1 MKKIFQKI
9 KNSKVLPLFLVLFV
23 ILIISIFGTQ
33 VFKAD
38 AITTS
43 YLGGGSSSLLVG
55 GGAILGNDS
64 PATGLAVVGG
74 TSYFMGSV
82 GIGTASPGVKL
93 NLYTSSGELA
103 IRLQNAAAGGR
114 TWDLDS
120 KNTSGSFSIIDR
132 TSNVDRLLISSSGNV
147 GIGTVGP
154 SQKLYVSGNILST
167 GTHYL
172 LDTNHYIHA
181 IAGTGA
187 VSYTHLTLP

>member
-1 MKKIFQKI
+1 MRKIFQKI

-82 GIGTASPGVKL
+82 GIGTASPSY
-93 NLYTSSGELA
+93 NLDVNGSIRATQSSYFNGGLVV
-103 IRLQNAAAGGR
+103 AG
-114 TWDLDS
+114 
-120 KNTSGSFSIIDR
+120 
-132 TSNVDRLLISSSGNV
+132 
-147 GIGTVGP
+147 P
-154 SQKLYVSGNILST
+154 AELYVGGDLYASYNEWGWCHYVQQTLSCSLDWALLCDEGEFMRGSYNNGGGNSCLGGIYCCEL
-167 GTHYL
+167 
-172 LDTNHYIHA
+172 
-181 IAGTGA
+181 
-187 VSYTHLTLP
+187 